1 MSLLIV
7 LALVVFALGLAL
19 LRVSAG
25 QRRRSGLPAGQIV
38 YEDVGMGTPHGAL
51 VSERYML
58 VGKPD
63 YLIQRGGVLIPVE
76 VKSRRAPIKPYR
88 AHRFQLLAYCL
99 LVEESSGH
107 APPYGVLRYQDRE
120 FEIAYDEKSREDLL
134 RLLEEIRGAS
144 TAVAPLPQHDNPA
157 KCAHCPYRDICDA
170 RMD

>member
-7 LALVVFALGLAL
+7 LALVIFALGLL
-19 LRVSAG
+19 LLWLSTG
-25 QRRRSGLPAGQIV
+25 QRRRSGLPAGRIV
-38 YEDVGMGTPHGAL
+38 YEDVGMGTSPGAL

-63 YLIQRGGVLIPVE
+63 YLIKRGEVLIPVE

-170 RMD
+170 RLD